1 MIRSEIDHHFDIVR
15 MRSGNQVVKRRPRIR
30 AITEMLFDP
39 HEVTS
44 PIPVIADLWTACG
57 AVCVSVDIIHGRR
70 YPDRRD
76 AHPLQ
81 IGHLLL
87 NPGEIS
93 SPIGVPVGVSGIIQA
108 GTLRRVVVRG
118 VAIHKTVGHDLVDDL
133 FLKILPSQGCKENAE
148 KADQL
153 CEKTESHGGNISQKP
168 RNY

>member
-1 MIRSEIDHHFDIVR
+1 
-15 MRSGNQVVKRRPRIR
+15 
-30 AITEMLFDP
+30 MLFDP
-39 HEVTS
+39 HKVAS
-44 PIPVIADLWTACG
+44 PVPVIADLWTACG

-70 YPDRRD
+70 YPDCRD
-76 AHPLQ
+76 AHPFQ
-81 IGHLLL
+81 IRHLLL
-87 NPGEIS
+87 NSGEIS

-133 FLKILPSQGCKENAE
+133 FLKILPNEGGKENAE

-153 CEKTESHGGNISQKP
+153 CEKTESHGGNISQKA